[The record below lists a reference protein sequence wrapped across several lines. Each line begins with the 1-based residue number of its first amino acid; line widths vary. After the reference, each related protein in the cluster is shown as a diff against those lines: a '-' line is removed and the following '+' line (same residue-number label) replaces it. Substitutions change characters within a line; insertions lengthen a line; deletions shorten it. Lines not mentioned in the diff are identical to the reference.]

1 MRVGLH
7 HHGFRGH
14 LGLALGGLA
23 LGGLA
28 ACFSPPT
35 DDVLFSCEFGG
46 DDRCPTDYRCEAD
59 NCCHRVG
66 SSIEDNFGACAL
78 GGNSGGT
85 GTTETGTGTDTD
97 TGDGTDTG
105 GSDTGTSETG

>member
-1 MRVGLH
+1 MVMRVGLH
-7 HHGFRGH
+7 HGLRHGL
-14 LGLALGGLA
+14 LGLGGLV

-35 DDVLFSCEFGG
+35 DEVLFSCEFDG

-66 SSIEDNFGACAL
+66 SNIEDNFGACAL

-85 GTTETGTGTDTD
+85 GTDTD
-97 TGDGTDTG
+97 TGDETDTG
-105 GSDTGTSETG
+105 GSDTGTGGTG